1 MRELRRARNCRHARS
16 VTQTHAIEAG
26 QRVRRERGVA
36 LFALSVGLFTLAIA
50 GSLSHLG
57 LVKHEICAEHGA
69 LVEHYG
75 APHAHGADH
84 DHEGHEAHEPQKH
97 CSLLVSSAF
106 IASPMPTDL
115 LGPVLFVVN
124 DTRAPVAARS
134 EERRSEAL
142 LRVAPKTSPPSV

>member
-1 MRELRRARNCRHARS
+1 MTS
-16 VTQTHAIEAG
+16 
-26 QRVRRERGVA
+26 
-36 LFALSVGLFTLAIA
+36 FALRVGLFALAIA

-75 APHAHGADH
+75 PPHDHGAGH
-84 DHEGHEAHEPQKH
+84 DTERDTERDAEGHEDHEPQKH
-97 CSLLVSSAF
+97 CSLLVSLAF
-106 IASPMPTDL
+106 IASPMPTDFV
-115 LGPVLFVVN
+115 GPVVFVVN
-124 DTRAPVAARS
+124 DTLVPLAVRS